1 MSDAVKTVHLPEEVQ
16 LRILKREHARA
27 QNDLAK
33 IRDYCKNQIAF
44 REGKGWSVSAL
55 EELLALAQDYF
66 AFSTDIRAIETR
78 AFLATRGSGLE
89 NFLD

>member
-1 MSDAVKTVHLPEEVQ
+1 MSDAVKTVPLPEEVQ

-27 QNDLAK
+27 KNDLTK
-33 IRDYCKNQIAF
+33 IRDFCKDQIAF
-44 REGKGWSVSAL
+44 REGKGWGVSQF

-66 AFSTDIRAIETR
+66 AFSSDTRAVEKR

-89 NFLD
+89 NFMD